1 MKKYI
6 LLSSMLFA
14 AGSLLAADAT
24 PKDEVTTAA
33 IALGN
38 SANYSWHT
46 AIASPGGGGGRFN
59 GPTDGKTEKA
69 GYTFL
74 TMTRGEVTTEA
85 VLQGAKGAVK
95 TPDNGWESLDELA
108 KDTGNGNGNGGF
120 NPNAF
125 LARALTNY
133 KTPDALVTNLV
144 DKAAELKK
152 DGDAIVGELTEDGAK
167 SLLTMG
173 RRPGG
178 GAGPEISNAK
188 GSEKFWL
195 KDGLLVKYELKV
207 SGTVSFNG
215 NDRDVD
221 RTTTVEIKDVGTTKV
236 EVPDEAK
243 KKL

>member
-6 LLSSMLFA
+6 LLSSILFT
-14 AGSLLAADAT
+14 AGSLLAADAM
-24 PKDEVTTAA
+24 PKGEVTAA
-33 IALGN
+33 ALALGN

-46 AIASPGGGGGRFN
+46 VIASPGGGGRFN

-69 GYTFL
+69 GYTFI
-74 TMTRGEVTTEA
+74 TMTRGDNTTEA
-85 VLQGAKGAVK
+85 VLQGTNGAVK
-95 TPDNGWESLDELA
+95 TPDNGWETLAELA

-133 KTPDALVTNLV
+133 KTPDAIVTNLV
-144 DKAAELKK
+144 DKVAALKI
-152 DGDAIVGELTEDGAK
+152 DGDAYAGDLTEDGAK
-167 SLLTMG
+167 SLLSMG

-178 GAGPEISNAK
+178 GAGPDISNAK
-188 GSEKFWL
+188 GSVKFWL

-221 RTTTVEIKDVGTTKV
+221 RTTTVDIKDVGTTKV

>member
-1 MKKYI
+1 MKKYV
-6 LLSSMLFA
+6 LLSSILFA
-14 AGSLLAADAT
+14 AGSLLAADAM
-24 PKDEVTTAA
+24 PKGEVIAAA

-46 AIASPGGGGGRFN
+46 AIASPGGGGRFN

-69 GYTFL
+69 GYTFI
-74 TMTRGEVTTEA
+74 TMTRGDTTTEA
-85 VLQGAKGAVK
+85 VLQGTNGAVK
-95 TPDNGWESLDELA
+95 TPDNGWETLAELA

-133 KTPDALVTNLV
+133 KTPDAIVTNLV
-144 DKAAELKK
+144 DKVAALKI
-152 DGDAIVGELTEDGAK
+152 DGDAYAGDLTEDGAK
-167 SLLTMG
+167 SLLSMG

-178 GAGPEISNAK
+178 GAGPDISNAK
-188 GSEKFWL
+188 GSVKFWL

-221 RTTTVEIKDVGTTKV
+221 RTTTVDIKDVGTTKV